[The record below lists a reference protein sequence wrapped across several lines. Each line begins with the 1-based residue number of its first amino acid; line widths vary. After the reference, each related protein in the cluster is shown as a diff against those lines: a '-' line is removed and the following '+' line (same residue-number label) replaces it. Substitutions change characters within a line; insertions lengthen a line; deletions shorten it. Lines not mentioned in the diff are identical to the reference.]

1 MRSARLR
8 RGRDGR
14 RRFDMNMADGQRA
27 GTVSQLSLGLD
38 EAPAAWHI
46 RRSQKARRLS
56 VRVYPGG
63 RVEVVVPRGVGAR
76 LVQYFVVDHR
86 DWIARKVDEMR
97 AFAAASSNALPSAI
111 DLAAINEAWTVRRA
125 WGAQCTLIAG
135 VGSEL
140 SLAAAPGSE
149 RKGFGLLQT
158 WLRARA
164 RLTLEPWIGRLARE
178 IGIDFARIEIR
189 RQRTRW
195 GSCSRSGVVS
205 LNACLLFQR
214 PEVVRYLLVHEL
226 CHREQM
232 NHSQRFWALVA
243 RHEPQFRALDR
254 ELCQG
259 WQRVPDWVFQD
270 ARSA

>member
-1 MRSARLR
+1 
-8 RGRDGR
+8 
-14 RRFDMNMADGQRA
+14 MNLVDGQHA
-27 GTVSQLSLGLD
+27 ATVAQLTLDLD

-46 RRSQKARRLS
+46 RRSHKARRLS

-76 LVQYFVVDHR
+76 IVQHFVVDHR

-97 AFAAASSNALPSAI
+97 TFATASSNPVPSAI
-111 DLAAINEAWTVRRA
+111 DLAAVNETWNVRRE
-125 WGAQCTLIAG
+125 GAARTTLSAG
-135 VGSEL
+135 AGSEL
-140 SLAAAPGSE
+140 TLAALEGSE
-149 RKGFGLLQT
+149 RKACGLLQA

-164 RLTLEPWIGRLARE
+164 RLMFEPWIDRVASE
-178 IGIDFARIEIR
+178 IGIPCARIEIR

-232 NHSQRFWALVA
+232 NHSHRFWALVA
-243 RHEPQFRALDR
+243 RHEPRFRALDR
-254 ELCQG
+254 ELGQG
-259 WQRVPDWVFQD
+259 WRRVPDWVFQD
-270 ARSA
+270 SHTP